1 MNPAKTHMVYLGLGT
16 NLGDKQKNLNDAI
29 RMLGN
34 QVGEVEK
41 VSSVI
46 ETEPEG
52 FKSDNMFLNA
62 VVKVRTTLS
71 PFEILDI
78 TQDVEKSLGRKE
90 KSSNGIYHDRVIDI
104 DILLYDD
111 INISTPRLVIPHPR
125 MAQREFVMTPL
136 AEIL

>member
-1 MNPAKTHMVYLGLGT
+1 MNPANTHMVYLGLGT
-16 NLGDKQKNLNDAI
+16 NLGDKRKNLNDAI
-29 RMLGN
+29 RMLEN
-34 QVGEVEK
+34 LVGEVEK

-62 VVKVRTTLS
+62 VVKVRTALS

-136 AEIL
+136 TEIL

>member
-1 MNPAKTHMVYLGLGT
+1 MNPANTHMVYLGLGT

-52 FKSDNMFLNA
+52 FRSDNMFLNA
-62 VVKVRTTLS
+62 VVKVRTALS

-125 MAQREFVMTPL
+125 MTQRDFVMTPL

>member
-29 RMLGN
+29 RMLEN

-62 VVKVRTTLS
+62 VVKVRTALS
-71 PFEILDI
+71 PFELLDI

-125 MAQREFVMTPL
+125 MTQREFVMTPL

>member
-16 NLGDKQKNLNDAI
+16 NLGDKRKNLNDAI
-29 RMLGN
+29 RMLEN

-71 PFEILDI
+71 PFELLDI

>member
-1 MNPAKTHMVYLGLGT
+1 MNPANTHMVYLGLGT

-62 VVKVRTTLS
+62 VVKVRTALS

-111 INISTPRLVIPHPR
+111 INISPPRLVIPHPR

-136 AEIL
+136 TEIL

>member
-1 MNPAKTHMVYLGLGT
+1 MNPANTHMVYLGLGT
-16 NLGDKQKNLNDAI
+16 NLGDKQKNLNDAS
-29 RMLGN
+29 RMLEN
-34 QVGEVEK
+34 QVGEGEK

-62 VVKVRTTLS
+62 VVKVRTALS

-125 MAQREFVMTPL
+125 MTQREFVMTPL

>member
-1 MNPAKTHMVYLGLGT
+1 MNPANTHMVYLGLGT

-62 VVKVRTTLS
+62 VVKVRTALS

-125 MAQREFVMTPL
+125 MVQREFVMTPL

>member
-29 RMLGN
+29 RMLEN

-71 PFEILDI
+71 PFELLDI

-125 MAQREFVMTPL
+125 MTQREFVMTPL
-136 AEIL
+136 TEIL

>member
-1 MNPAKTHMVYLGLGT
+1 MNLANTHMVYLGLGT

-52 FKSDNMFLNA
+52 FKSDNLFLNA
-62 VVKVRTTLS
+62 VVKVRTALS
-71 PFEILDI
+71 PFELLDI

>member
-1 MNPAKTHMVYLGLGT
+1 MNPANTHMVYLGLGT

-29 RMLGN
+29 RMLEN

-62 VVKVRTTLS
+62 VVKVRTALS

-111 INISTPRLVIPHPR
+111 ISISTPRLVIPHPR

>member
-29 RMLGN
+29 RMLEN

-62 VVKVRTTLS
+62 VVKVRTALS

>member
-1 MNPAKTHMVYLGLGT
+1 MVYLGLGT

-29 RMLGN
+29 RKLGN

-62 VVKVRTTLS
+62 VVKVRTALS

>member
-1 MNPAKTHMVYLGLGT
+1 MNPANTHMVYLGLGT
-16 NLGDKQKNLNDAI
+16 NLGDKRKNLNDAI
-29 RMLGN
+29 RMLKN
-34 QVGEVEK
+34 LVGEVEK

-62 VVKVRTTLS
+62 VVKVRTALS

-125 MAQREFVMTPL
+125 MTQREFVMTPL

>member
-1 MNPAKTHMVYLGLGT
+1 MNPANTHMVYLGLGT

-29 RMLGN
+29 RMLEN

-62 VVKVRTTLS
+62 VVKVRTALS

-111 INISTPRLVIPHPR
+111 ISISTPRLVIPHPR

-136 AEIL
+136 TEIL

>member
-1 MNPAKTHMVYLGLGT
+1 MNPANTHMVYLGLGT

-29 RMLGN
+29 RMLEN

-52 FKSDNMFLNA
+52 FKSDNLFLNA
-62 VVKVRTTLS
+62 VVKVRTALS
-71 PFEILDI
+71 PFELLDI

-111 INISTPRLVIPHPR
+111 IKISTPRLVIPHPR

-136 AEIL
+136 TEIL

>member
-1 MNPAKTHMVYLGLGT
+1 MNPANTHMVYLGLGT
-16 NLGDKQKNLNDAI
+16 NLGDKRKNLNDAI
-29 RMLGN
+29 RMLKN
-34 QVGEVEK
+34 LVGEVEK

-62 VVKVRTTLS
+62 VVKVRTALS
-71 PFEILDI
+71 PFELLDI

-125 MAQREFVMTPL
+125 MTQREFVMTPL

>member
-1 MNPAKTHMVYLGLGT
+1 MNPANTHMVYLGLGT

-29 RMLGN
+29 RMLEN

-46 ETEPEG
+46 ETESEG

-62 VVKVRTTLS
+62 VVKVRTALS

-125 MAQREFVMTPL
+125 MTQREFVMTPL

>member
-16 NLGDKQKNLNDAI
+16 NLGDKRKNLNDAI

-62 VVKVRTTLS
+62 VVKVRTALS

-125 MAQREFVMTPL
+125 MTQREFVMTPL

>member
-62 VVKVRTTLS
+62 VVKVRTSLS
-71 PFEILDI
+71 PFELLDI

-125 MAQREFVMTPL
+125 MTQREFVMAPL
-136 AEIL
+136 TEIL

>member
-1 MNPAKTHMVYLGLGT
+1 MNPANTHMVYLGLGT

-62 VVKVRTTLS
+62 VVKVRTSLS
-71 PFEILDI
+71 PFELLDI

-136 AEIL
+136 TEIL

>member
-1 MNPAKTHMVYLGLGT
+1 MVYLGLGT
-16 NLGDKQKNLNDAI
+16 NLGDKRKNLNDAI
-29 RMLGN
+29 RMLEN

-62 VVKVRTTLS
+62 VVKVRTALS
-71 PFEILDI
+71 PFEILNI

-125 MAQREFVMTPL
+125 MTQREFVMTPL
-136 AEIL
+136 TEIL

>member
-1 MNPAKTHMVYLGLGT
+1 MNPANTHMVYLGLGT
-16 NLGDKQKNLNDAI
+16 NLGDKRKNLNDAI
-29 RMLGN
+29 RMLEN
-34 QVGEVEK
+34 LVGEVEK

-52 FKSDNMFLNA
+52 FKSDNRFLNA
-62 VVKVRTTLS
+62 VVKVRAALS
-71 PFEILDI
+71 PFELLDI

>member
-1 MNPAKTHMVYLGLGT
+1 MNPANTHMVYLGLGT

-29 RMLGN
+29 RMLEN

-62 VVKVRTTLS
+62 VVKVRTALS
-71 PFEILDI
+71 PFELLDI
-78 TQDVEKSLGRKE
+78 TQDMEKSLGRKE

-136 AEIL
+136 TEIL

>member
-16 NLGDKQKNLNDAI
+16 NLGDKRKNLNDAI
-29 RMLGN
+29 RMLEN
-34 QVGEVEK
+34 LVGEVEK

-62 VVKVRTTLS
+62 VVKVRTALS

-90 KSSNGIYHDRVIDI
+90 KSSNGDRKSV
-104 DILLYDD
+104 
-111 INISTPRLVIPHPR
+111 V
-125 MAQREFVMTPL
+125 
-136 AEIL
+136 

>member
-29 RMLGN
+29 RMLEN

-41 VSSVI
+41 GSSVI

-62 VVKVRTTLS
+62 VVKVRTALS

>member
-62 VVKVRTTLS
+62 VVKVRTALS

-111 INISTPRLVIPHPR
+111 ISISTPRLVIPHPR

>member
-62 VVKVRTTLS
+62 VVKVRTALS

-125 MAQREFVMTPL
+125 MTQREFVLTPL

>member
-1 MNPAKTHMVYLGLGT
+1 MVYLGLGT
-16 NLGDKQKNLNDAI
+16 NLGDKRKNLNDAI
-29 RMLGN
+29 RMLEN

-62 VVKVRTTLS
+62 VVKVRTALS
-71 PFEILDI
+71 PFELLDI

-125 MAQREFVMTPL
+125 MTQREFVMTPL
-136 AEIL
+136 TEIL

>member
-46 ETEPEG
+46 ETEPKG
-52 FKSDNMFLNA
+52 FKSDNRFLNA
-62 VVKVRTTLS
+62 VVKVRTALS
-71 PFEILDI
+71 QFEILDI

-125 MAQREFVMTPL
+125 MTQREFVMTPL

>member
-62 VVKVRTTLS
+62 VVKVRTALS
-71 PFEILDI
+71 PFELLDI
-78 TQDVEKSLGRKE
+78 TQDMEKSLGRKE

>member
-1 MNPAKTHMVYLGLGT
+1 MNPAKTHIVYLGLGT
-16 NLGDKQKNLNDAI
+16 NLGDKQKNLNDDI

-71 PFEILDI
+71 PFELLDI

-125 MAQREFVMTPL
+125 MTQREFVMTPL

>member
-1 MNPAKTHMVYLGLGT
+1 MNPANTHMVYLGLGT

-29 RMLGN
+29 RMLEN

-52 FKSDNMFLNA
+52 FRSDNMFLNA
-62 VVKVRTTLS
+62 VVKVRTALS

-125 MAQREFVMTPL
+125 MTQREFVMTPL

>member
-16 NLGDKQKNLNDAI
+16 NLGDKRKNLNDAI
-29 RMLGN
+29 RMLEN
-34 QVGEVEK
+34 LVGEGEK

-71 PFEILDI
+71 PFELLDI

-125 MAQREFVMTPL
+125 MTQREFVMTPL

>member
-1 MNPAKTHMVYLGLGT
+1 MNPANTHMVYLGLGT

-34 QVGEVEK
+34 LVGEVEK

-71 PFEILDI
+71 PFELLDI

>member
-1 MNPAKTHMVYLGLGT
+1 MNPANTHMVYLGLGT
-16 NLGDKQKNLNDAI
+16 NLGDKRKNLNDAI
-29 RMLGN
+29 RMLEN

-52 FKSDNMFLNA
+52 FRSDNMFLNA
-62 VVKVRTTLS
+62 VVKVRTALS

-125 MAQREFVMTPL
+125 MTQREFVMTPL

>member
-1 MNPAKTHMVYLGLGT
+1 MNPANTHMVYLGLGT
-16 NLGDKQKNLNDAI
+16 NLGDKRKNLNDAI
-29 RMLGN
+29 RMLEN

-62 VVKVRTTLS
+62 VVKVRTALS

-125 MAQREFVMTPL
+125 MTQREFVMTPL
-136 AEIL
+136 TEIL

>member
-16 NLGDKQKNLNDAI
+16 NLGDKRKNLNDAI

-52 FKSDNMFLNA
+52 FKSDNMFLNT
-62 VVKVRTTLS
+62 VVKVRTALS
-71 PFEILDI
+71 PFELLDI

>member
-29 RMLGN
+29 RMLEN
-34 QVGEVEK
+34 LVGEVEK

-62 VVKVRTTLS
+62 VVKVRTALS

-125 MAQREFVMTPL
+125 MTQREFVMTPL

>member
-1 MNPAKTHMVYLGLGT
+1 MNPANTHMVYLGLGT

-52 FKSDNMFLNA
+52 FKSDNLFLNA
-62 VVKVRTTLS
+62 VVKVRTALS